1 MKKSN
6 SFRPNS
12 FKCKLKFRYHCWPG
26 FKRNELKFRYKQIYE
41 ALKMKGELTEWE
53 LKK

>member
-1 MKKSN
+1 MRK
-6 SFRPNS
+6 PNKA
-12 FKCKLKFRYHCWPG
+12 KCALKFRYLYWPG
-26 FKRNELKFRYKQIYE
+26 FKRNELKFRYCQIYK